1 MGRGS
6 QLARFLKAL
15 SAAQQHTPRQCSAGW
30 DEGLAA
36 VHDGQVVD
44 EDDVA
49 LLHKIEN
56 RNTVVIEVKI
66 MPCAT

>member
-1 MGRGS
+1 MGKS
-6 QLARFLKAL
+6 QLVRLMKAL
-15 SAAQQHTPRQCSAGW
+15 STAQQHTPRQCAAGW

-36 VHDGQVVD
+36 VHDCQVVD

-49 LLHKIEN
+49 LLRKIEN
-56 RNTVVIEVKI
+56 RKTVVMEVKI